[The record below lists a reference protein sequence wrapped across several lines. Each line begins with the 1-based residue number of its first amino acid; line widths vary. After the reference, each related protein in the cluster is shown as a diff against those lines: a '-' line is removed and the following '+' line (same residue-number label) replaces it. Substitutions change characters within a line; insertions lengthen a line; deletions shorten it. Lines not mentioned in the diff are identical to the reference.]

1 MKKSSRHV
9 YSKYVQSQVQ
19 PSALLLLL
27 LLLLLLSSMN
37 RCKTAETL
45 FQVVAVTVPNLITYL
60 LTYCHEA

>member
-19 PSALLLLL
+19 PSALLLL

>member
-1 MKKSSRHV
+1 
-9 YSKYVQSQVQ
+9 
-19 PSALLLLL
+19 
-27 LLLLLLSSMN
+27 MN